1 MVESKLNNILKK
13 YKRLSILYVGLIV
26 LFLLIMSI
34 SYAIPTKSI
43 IDHTRE
49 SLPILETE
57 GPYPQVMSNSNSNQL
72 DNFTDA
78 WMLSIAMDG
87 DSRHPVKSA
96 LENSFRKNDNAENKV
111 DNLSKTID
119 DDNAEKGSYS
129 RYWHG
134 YLMFLKPLLT
144 KLNYEEIRYINSF
157 ILIGVFILVCYLIKR
172 ELGTRYSLAFMISMI
187 MIRILIAPMSLQ
199 FSNMFYVMFLSTI
212 AILIYHKKI
221 KVDELGIYIFFII
234 GSITSFFDL
243 LTAPLLSLGIPLITY
258 LMLEERE
265 NKLIKNFIIT
275 IKLSIFW
282 TIGYAAT
289 WASKWIIASAVLR
302 KNIVKES
309 LSQILVRTSSTA
321 ENAVLNKYEIIQ
333 MNNDLIFNDITI
345 KIFLVILLLW
355 LIILLISRKNKI
367 INMLPILIIGI
378 YPYIWY
384 SVLKNHSYMHSWFTY
399 RSLGITVFS
408 VLVFMSYSI
417 DKTKIKDKLK
427 KYRKIYYK

>member
-13 YKRLSILYVGLIV
+13 CKRLSILYVGLIV

-43 IDHTRE
+43 IDHTKE
-49 SLPILETE
+49 SLTILETE
-57 GPYPQVMSNSNSNQL
+57 GPYPKVMSNSISNQL

-187 MIRILIAPMSLQ
+187 MIRVLIAPMSLQ
-199 FSNMFYVMFLSTI
+199 FSNMFYVMFLSTV

-243 LTAPLLSLGIPLITY
+243 LTAPLLSLGIPLIVY

-282 TIGYAAT
+282 AIGYAAT

-321 ENAVLNKYEIIQ
+321 ENSVLNKYEIIQ

-367 INMLPILIIGI
+367 LNMLPILIIGI

-384 SVLKNHSYMHSWFTY
+384 SVLKNHSYMHCWFTY